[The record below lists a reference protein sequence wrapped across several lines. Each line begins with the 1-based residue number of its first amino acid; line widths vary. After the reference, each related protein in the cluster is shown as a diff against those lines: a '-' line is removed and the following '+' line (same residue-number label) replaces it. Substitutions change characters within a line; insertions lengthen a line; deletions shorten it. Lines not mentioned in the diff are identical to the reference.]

1 MSILREGSL
10 AASRQNRKRAVN
22 LFHALEMVR
31 ASIDEVS
38 CLMEL
43 DKRIRRDLQQISRFI
58 DLTLKKEKP

>member
-1 MSILREGSL
+1 MSNLREGLL
-10 AASRQNRKRAVN
+10 AASRESRKRAVN
-22 LFHALEMVR
+22 LFHALEIVR

-38 CLMEL
+38 CLVEL

>member
-1 MSILREGSL
+1 MSNLHKGLS
-10 AASRQNRKRAVN
+10 AAFRHNRKQAIS

-38 CLMEL
+38 SLVEL

-58 DLTLKKEKP
+58 DLTLKKEQP